1 IDVNRRFYLGAV
13 ALGLALLG
21 AWRCPPARRWGAIA
35 LAASLLALGP
45 TLRLNGDSTGVP
57 LPYRLLADL
66 PLIRLSRQPDRF
78 HVLITLALAMMV
90 AYGAR
95 ALLQTA
101 NCRLQIADRSQSS
114 CHLVILSSCQR
125 LLTLRPFGEL
135 SAVLLTT
142 LLAALLAID
151 YLVAP
156 IITRRPAI

>member
-1 IDVNRRFYLGAV
+1 
-13 ALGLALLG
+13 
-21 AWRCPPARRWGAIA
+21 AIA

-78 HVLITLALAMMV
+78 DVLITLALAMMV

-156 IITRRPAI
+156 IITRRPAIPPFLASLPHTDPSSSSEQAGALL